1 MTMQV
6 PPWVNHGDQDTLP
19 IRAQVSLDGGW
30 LDINDQT
37 RYTLEAS
44 TLSERS
50 ATFRRKE
57 ISSPHLDGT
66 FLVSAAADNITENV
80 SIWVKEF
87 DQFALQLALDKL
99 RRAFTQPYFA
109 MRWQVDVHE
118 FAWNCQLA
126 DYSVSTS
133 RDMMHA
139 TIAQFTAKV
148 PRNPES
154 FHLQGG
160 LLPRMRRD
168 L

>member
-1 MTMQV
+1 MRE
-6 PPWVNHGDQDTLP
+6 PDPWLNVGDPHELP
-19 IRAQVSLDGGW
+19 VRTQVSVGGAW
-30 LDINDQT
+30 MDINDG
-37 RYTLEAS
+37 RKYTLELS
-44 TLSERS
+44 TLGDRS

-66 FLVSAAADNITENV
+66 WLVSATAENITENV

-87 DQFALQLALDKL
+87 DHFALQLALEEL
-99 RRAFTQPYFA
+99 RKAFTQPYYA

-126 DYSVSTS
+126 DYSITTS

-148 PRNPES
+148 PRHPES

-160 LLPRMRRD
+160 LLPRMKRD